1 MNNEFISVFS
11 EFLGILNTEAMMWSL
26 SPLTHKKFN
35 KIQSTFNHFSISLY
49 FNDFLILREK
59 YPENFR
65 FEGWMYENKSFMPYF
80 YYDSKK
86 VHISLI
92 IPTNIDQF
100 TEKLTKINKIR
111 LCYWGNN
118 RKSLLLKIKGSRTK
132 HIDIDELIDLF
143 YIKKNTQFIITEDSI
158 YNFTVWNNL
167 NWNNMNYFEI
177 QNIRFQYFDEFE
189 KYLNFINIS

>member
-1 MNNEFISVFS
+1 MNDEFISVFS
-11 EFLGILNTEAMMWSL
+11 EFLAILNTEAMMWSL

-35 KIQSTFNHFSISLY
+35 KTQSTFNHFSVSLY

-118 RKSLLLKIKGSRTK
+118 HKSLLLKIKGSRTK

-177 QNIRFQYFDEFE
+177 QNIRFQYFNEFE